1 MTNKMRVQEE
11 QIRNV
16 AKIFEA
22 FARAVS
28 KRDNI
33 KIEAL
38 DGNGEIYEI
47 YIDINKFNSLKFS
60 FDSLGYI
67 DIRDNGDLRFNS
79 NITDIQSITTFRTTE
94 LTFSETESEEESEE
108 EKDYSF

>member
-1 MTNKMRVQEE
+1 MQEE

-33 KIEAL
+33 KIESL
-38 DGNGEIYEI
+38 DGSGEIYEI
-47 YIDINKFNSLKFS
+47 YIDINKSNNLLFS

-67 DIRDNGDLRFNS
+67 DIRYNGDLRFNS
-79 NITDIQSITTFRTTE
+79 NITDIQSVTTFRTTK
-94 LTFSETESEEESEE
+94 LKFSEVN
-108 EKDYSF
+108 KK

>member
-1 MTNKMRVQEE
+1 MRMKEE

-47 YIDINKFNSLKFS
+47 YIYINKSNNLQFS

-67 DIRDNGDLRFNS
+67 DMRDNGDLFFNS
-79 NITDIQSITTFRTTE
+79 NVTDIQSVTTFRTTKLKFRE
-94 LTFSETESEEESEE
+94 VN
-108 EKDYSF
+108 KK

>member
-1 MTNKMRVQEE
+1 MRMQEE

-22 FARAVS
+22 FARAIA

-47 YIDINKFNSLKFS
+47 YIDINKSDHLLFS

-67 DIRDNGDLRFNS
+67 DIRENGDLRFNS
-79 NITDIQSITTFRTTE
+79 NITDIQSVTTFRATKLKFRE
-94 LTFSETESEEESEE
+94 AN
-108 EKDYSF
+108 KK

>member
-1 MTNKMRVQEE
+1 MTIQQEE
-11 QIRNV
+11 IKNV

-22 FARAVS
+22 FARAVA

-38 DGNGEIYEI
+38 DGDGEIYEI
-47 YIDINKFNSLKFS
+47 YIDINKNNNLRFS

-79 NITDIQSITTFRTTE
+79 NITDIQSVTTFRATKLKFRE
-94 LTFSETESEEESEE
+94 VN
-108 EKDYSF
+108 KK

>member
-1 MTNKMRVQEE
+1 MKEE

-22 FARAVS
+22 FARAIS

-38 DGNGEIYEI
+38 DGDGEIYEI
-47 YIDINKFNSLKFS
+47 YIDINKSSLKFS
-60 FDSLGYI
+60 LDSLG
-67 DIRDNGDLRFNS
+67 DIGIKYNGAMHFNS
-79 NITDIQSITTFRTTE
+79 NITDIQSVTTFRATK
-94 LTFSETESEEESEE
+94 LTFREVN
-108 EKDYSF
+108 KK